1 MKDEAVETLIVFI
14 SCSAPLYYSG
24 TLSRR
29 LLTSMAII
37 HDSRYGGQGGNGAT
51 VQRLKCGANNGLMSF
66 GAGGHV

>member
-1 MKDEAVETLIVFI
+1 MNIAQPYSCYFRDKKDKAVETLIVFI

-37 HDSRYGGQGGNGAT
+37 HDCRYGGQGGNGTT
-51 VQRLKCGANNGLMSF
+51 V
-66 GAGGHV
+66 